1 MIVLVSITW
10 ERADKRWTILEILV
24 NRTRV
29 SHKTLR
35 AHLLFLA
42 LVTLAVLQT
51 ATGSWAG
58 SSHTETWC
66 DQVKNELEE
75 KRQRLNEY
83 LQALQAYYDKRDFRL
98 SETLNYKIKQ
108 INQELRIL
116 EQEVADCSARGS
128 RSMQQG
134 LRETKSDEEKYATK
148 SCGELRSLVLPLL
161 RKTQAL
167 KRKEKSLLA
176 GPTPEEAAEL
186 AEASEQL
193 SIIARILKTR
203 CAPSEARSSLLK
215 RLRR

>member
-1 MIVLVSITW
+1 MY
-10 ERADKRWTILEILV
+10 
-24 NRTRV
+24 
-29 SHKTLR
+29 
-35 AHLLFLA
+35 LLCLA
-42 LVTLAVLQT
+42 LVAVAVLLA
-51 ATGSWAG
+51 ATGTWAG
-58 SSHTETWC
+58 AGHSDTWC
-66 DQVKNELEE
+66 EQVKNELEE

-83 LQALQAYYDKRDFRL
+83 LHALQAHYDKRDFRL
-98 SETLNYKIKQ
+98 SDTLNYKIKQ
-108 INQELRIL
+108 INHELRIL
-116 EQEVADCSARGS
+116 EQEVADCSGRGS

-134 LRETKSDEEKYATK
+134 LRETKSDNERYATK

-203 CAPSEARSSLLK
+203 CAPSEARSSLLQ